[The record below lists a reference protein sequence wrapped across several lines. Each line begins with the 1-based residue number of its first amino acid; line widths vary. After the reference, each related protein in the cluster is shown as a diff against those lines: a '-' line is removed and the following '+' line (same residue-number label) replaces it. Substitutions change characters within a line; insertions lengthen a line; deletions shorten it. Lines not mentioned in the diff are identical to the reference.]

1 MLITRQAAATA
12 AAGEGTQGSH
22 VAEEGKTREGGDGS
36 SGTPSEV
43 TGTPF
48 VELKSFTT
56 QAFFVCWRGL
66 HLGLLEVR
74 GDVLCCLVIVL
85 CCACH
90 LVKCVR
96 FV

>member
-1 MLITRQAAATA
+1 MLITRQATATA
-12 AAGEGTQGSH
+12 AAGEEAQGSH
-22 VAEEGKTREGGDGS
+22 VAEEGKTREGSDGS

-43 TGTPF
+43 TGTPL

-74 GDVLCCLVIVL
+74 GIFLCCVVL
-85 CCACH
+85 
-90 LVKCVR
+90 
-96 FV
+96 